1 VLAGVDLRKAA
12 GPLAEDGVRTALTGG
27 SMPFARLNLSVHV
40 ERGNIRL
47 GEVSLNAGSGTASLT
62 GDIDLPYNS
71 GDLRLSLRPAVP
83 DPPEIVLRLD
93 GPLEAM
99 RRIPD
104 LLDLTRWRT
113 EHAAA
118 APSP

>member
-1 VLAGVDLRKAA
+1 
-12 GPLAEDGVRTALTGG
+12 
-27 SMPFARLNLSVHV
+27 
-40 ERGNIRL
+40 
-47 GEVSLNAGSGTASLT
+47 
-62 GDIDLPYNS
+62 
-71 GDLRLSLRPAVP
+71 
-83 DPPEIVLRLD
+83 VLRLD

-104 LLDLTRWRT
+104 LLDLTRWHM